1 MNIRNILALAP
12 VIPVLTIEKLEHA
25 VPLASALCAGG
36 LRVLEVTLRTP
47 AGLPAIAAMRK
58 SVPDAVVGVGTLTR
72 AEDFTQSANAGAQFG
87 VSPGLTAE
95 LARAAQSV
103 GFPLLPGIMTPSEL
117 IAGLGWG
124 FTTFKLF
131 PAQQAGGIGML
142 KAMGGPF
149 PDVVFC
155 PTGGITRASAPD
167 FLALPNVACVG
178 GSWVAPN
185 DRVRGGDWAAVEALA
200 RDAASLKRN
209 QVSSDQSLPS

>member
-155 PTGGITRASAPD
+155 PTGGITRATAPD

-185 DRVRGGDWAAVEALA
+185 DRVRAGDWAAVEALA
-200 RDAASLKRN
+200 RDAASLNAAR
-209 QVSSDQSLPS
+209 

>member
-12 VIPVLTIEKLEHA
+12 VIPVLTIERLEHA
-25 VPLASALCAGG
+25 VPLARALCAGG

-47 AGLPAIAAMRK
+47 AGLPAIEAMRK
-58 SVPDAVVGVGTLTR
+58 AVPDAVVGVGTLTR
-72 AEDFTQSANAGAQFG
+72 SEDFKQSASAGAQFG

-95 LARAAQSV
+95 LARAAQGVS
-103 GFPLLPGIMTPSEL
+103 FPLLPGIMTPSEL

-131 PAQQAGGIGML
+131 PAQQAGGIPML
-142 KAMGGPF
+142 KALGGPF

-155 PTGGITRASAPD
+155 PTGGISRATAPD

-185 DRVRGGDWAAVEALA
+185 DKLKDGDWAAVEALA
-200 RDAASLKRN
+200 RDAARLAKN
-209 QVSSDQSLPS
+209 

>member
-25 VPLASALCAGG
+25 VPLARALCAGG
-36 LRVLEVTLRTP
+36 LRVLEVTLRTS
-47 AGLPAIAAMRK
+47 AGLPAIEAMRK

-72 AEDFTQSANAGAQFG
+72 PEDFAQAANAGAQFG

-95 LARAAQSV
+95 LARAAQSA

-142 KAMGGPF
+142 KAMAGPF

-155 PTGGITRASAPD
+155 PTGGITRATAPD
-167 FLALPNVACVG
+167 FLALPNVTCVG
-178 GSWVAPN
+178 GSWVAPS
-185 DRVRGGDWAAVEALA
+185 DKVRNGDWIAVEALA
-200 RDAASLKRN
+200 RDAALLTKN
-209 QVSSDQSLPS
+209 